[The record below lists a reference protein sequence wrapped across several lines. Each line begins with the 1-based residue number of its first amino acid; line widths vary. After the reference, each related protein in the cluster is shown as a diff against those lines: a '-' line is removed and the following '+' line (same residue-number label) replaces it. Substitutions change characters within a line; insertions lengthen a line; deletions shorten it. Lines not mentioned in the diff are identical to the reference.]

1 MAAASVNIY
10 SPLSRLREDNQ
21 LLLSKLKQGQN
32 DTWDVLKRMQSTND
46 LFRPRTLR
54 ETSFTFRG
62 VDRTPS
68 NVVRRTQD
76 ETSKVA
82 QTSTPKSYGHALV
95 ADGNDR
101 GKRTSVVPASIMS
114 SHSNRTKVL
123 K

>member
-1 MAAASVNIY
+1 MAATIVNIY
-10 SPLSRLREDNQ
+10 SPLSRLRKDNQ
-21 LLLSKLKQGQN
+21 LLLLKLKQGQN
-32 DTWDVLKRMQSTND
+32 NTWEVLKSMQSAND
-46 LFRPRTLR
+46 SFGPRTLG

-68 NVVRRTQD
+68 NVVRRTEY

-114 SHSNRTKVL
+114 SHSNRKKVL

>member
-10 SPLSRLREDNQ
+10 SPLSRLRKDNQ
-21 LLLSKLKQGQN
+21 LLLSQLKEGQN
-32 DTWDVLKRMQSTND
+32 DTWNVLKRMQSTND
-46 LFRPRTLR
+46 SFGPRALG

-68 NVVRRTQD
+68 NVVRRTED

-82 QTSTPKSYGHALV
+82 ETSTPKSYGHALV

-101 GKRTSVVPASIMS
+101 GKRTSLIPASILS
-114 SHSNRTKVL
+114 SHSNRKKVL